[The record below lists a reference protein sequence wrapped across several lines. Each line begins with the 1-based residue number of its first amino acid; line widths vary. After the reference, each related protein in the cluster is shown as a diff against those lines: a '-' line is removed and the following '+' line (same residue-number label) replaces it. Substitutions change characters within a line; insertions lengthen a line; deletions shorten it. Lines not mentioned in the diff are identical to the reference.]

1 MLLQTADLVTEH
13 PLNKN
18 QVKVECLFD
27 QGAEISFLTERIKM
41 VLNLKTFSK
50 EKTSINDFSSKNFE
64 TAELDKVCINLK
76 MNSSE
81 NFSIGVL
88 YKPFICLP
96 ITNHPVKYAKNN
108 FEFLR

>member
-1 MLLQTADLVTEH
+1 
-13 PLNKN
+13 
-18 QVKVECLFD
+18 
-27 QGAEISFLTERIKM
+27 M

-50 EKTSINDFSSKNFE
+50 EKTSINDFSSKKFE
-64 TAELDKVCINLK
+64 TTELDKVCISLK